1 MVCCNFV
8 LILVHLNKIEINLH
22 LMIPLTFEAKN
33 SFSFLMIQRV
43 S

>member
-1 MVCCNFV
+1 MISNFV
-8 LILVHLNKIEINLH
+8 LKLDHLNKIEIKY

-33 SFSFLMIQRV
+33 SFSFLMTQRL